1 MSKHHELGTA
11 VVETLSS
18 GEVQDLI
25 KEYAEIGIDAALSDG
40 PLKDIPVI
48 STIIG
53 LAKVGISISDRILI
67 RKIIKF
73 LGPLSDMS
81 DKMRQEMIQKLETDA
96 AYGRK
101 VGEHLIEIL
110 DRLEAHRKPQMIASV
125 FKAYAK
131 GEIDATLLHRLN
143 YAIDRIP
150 SYEISEVRRIHEMP
164 HEERLEANA
173 ATLQALLN
181 AGLVNVIS
189 GYGALVYEPND
200 LCEIFLGLNLDR
212 VDA

>member
-1 MSKHHELGTA
+1 MSKHHELETA

-18 GEVQDLI
+18 GEVQDLM

-48 STIIG
+48 GTIIG

-81 DKMRQEMIQKLETDA
+81 DKMRQEMIQKLEADA

-101 VGEHLIEIL
+101 VGEHLIEI
-110 DRLEAHRKPQMIASV
+110 R
-125 FKAYAK
+125 
-131 GEIDATLLHRLN
+131 
-143 YAIDRIP
+143 
-150 SYEISEVRRIHEMP
+150 
-164 HEERLEANA
+164 
-173 ATLQALLN
+173 
-181 AGLVNVIS
+181 
-189 GYGALVYEPND
+189 VYPK
-200 LCEIFLGLNLDR
+200 
-212 VDA
+212 

>member
-11 VVETLSS
+11 VVEMLSS
-18 GEVQDLI
+18 GEVRDLV

-48 STIIG
+48 GTIIG

-81 DKMRQEMIQKLETDA
+81 DKMRQEMIQKLEADA

-110 DRLEAHRKPQMIASV
+110 ERLEAHRKPQMIASG
-125 FKAYAK
+125 FKAYAQ
-131 GEIDATLLHRLN
+131 GEIDALLLHRLN

-164 HEERLEANA
+164 REERLEANV